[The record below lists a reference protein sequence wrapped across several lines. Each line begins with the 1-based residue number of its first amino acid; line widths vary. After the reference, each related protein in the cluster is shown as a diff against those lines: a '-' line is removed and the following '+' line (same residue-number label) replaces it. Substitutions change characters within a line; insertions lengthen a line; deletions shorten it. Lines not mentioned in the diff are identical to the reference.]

1 MLLLP
6 GYFLTDQ
13 PTDGTRFLQFWFIC
27 VLVSAISHNQGLA
40 MGALLRNPQVSIH
53 TQNYATH
60 LEMVIAFFLCFAD
73 CASQYNLSN

>member
-27 VLVSAISHNQGLA
+27 FLVCAIAHNQGLA
-40 MGALLRNPQVSIH
+40 LGALLRNPQVSIL
-53 TQNYATH
+53 TPNYATH
-60 LEMVIAFFLCFAD
+60 LEMVIAVVL
-73 CASQYNLSN
+73 SRPYNRIFGMEC

>member
-27 VLVSAISHNQGLA
+27 LLVSAIAHNQGLA
-40 MGALLRNPQVSIH
+40 VGALLRNPQVSIH
-53 TQNYATH
+53 THNYATRF
-60 LEMVIAFFLCFAD
+60 EMIIAVVL
-73 CASQYNLSN
+73 SRPYNRTFGMEC